1 MMMQKEKAVG
11 KAKTVGTLFTGDD
24 LKKLIFPDH

>member
-1 MMMQKEKAVG
+1 MMQKEKAVG

-24 LKKLIFPDH
+24 LKKLIFP